1 MTNHHFSIGRTSS
14 SGESLMSK
22 SSRSSKGDLE
32 TLKLHNEVIEQAKYQ
47 NWPIQKKLRVVQQA
61 KQYVRRYNNIL
72 FSHSNSYIMSQNSPS
87 LYKLGEEDW
96 YFHWYFW
103 YLVHTVEEIL
113 G

>member
-1 MTNHHFSIGRTSS
+1 MTNHHLTIGRTSS

-61 KQYVRRYNNIL
+61 KQYVRRYNNNIL
-72 FSHSNSYIMSQNSPS
+72 FSRIFCNFS
-87 LYKLGEEDW
+87 
-96 YFHWYFW
+96 
-103 YLVHTVEEIL
+103 
-113 G
+113 